1 MAPTTISSKIIR
13 SETRDTAKDA
23 YLYAF
28 AMMESYNTWY
38 PQAADKTSPTYVG
51 GFNTFRHYAQLF
63 TPENRDVVT
72 PNNDTPYS
80 WAWLDL
86 RAEPI
91 VVSVAAVAKDRYYVL
106 QFTDLFTYNCAY
118 SAERFQVE
126 RAQRVRGE
134 ARAARSSGIAF
145 PSL

>member
-63 TPENRDVVT
+63 TPENHAVVT
-72 PNNDTPYS
+72 PNDTPYS

-91 VVSVAAVAKDRYYVL
+91 VVSRRPEGSLLRSVLRARCGTGFNGDGDVNHNREATVVPDDCLAA
-106 QFTDLFTYNCAY
+106 
-118 SAERFQVE
+118 
-126 RAQRVRGE
+126 
-134 ARAARSSGIAF
+134 
-145 PSL
+145 